1 MHRYYQKNLKKWH
14 KTLNSYMNYISYELE
29 SLTGQSYDTLIQEI
43 WTNYQEE
50 MLERFPY
57 IGGDAA
63 SGTKNL
69 IGAYMFVSMGEVL
82 KKYGVT
88 TAQSGHLMILI
99 YERQFKKIPSF
110 LRSIMGKIFTNP
122 RFLTKIFLKKD
133 RKNALNAAQNPG
145 SFETQTQIP
154 PEKGY
159 DFSYHNLVCPL
170 ADFAKKY
177 GYEEYMPYLCNL
189 DYVMFGIL
197 GAPLYREHTCF
208 DDDYCDF
215 KLKLSAK
222 PMDYD
227 PPVFTQANGY
237 KQLTPTF

>member
-1 MHRYYQKNLKKWH
+1 MHGYYQKNLKKWH

-29 SLTGQSYDTLIQEI
+29 SLTGQSYDTLVQEI
-43 WTNYQEE
+43 WTNYQAE

-88 TAQSGHLMILI
+88 T
-99 YERQFKKIPSF
+99 
-110 LRSIMGKIFTNP
+110 
-122 RFLTKIFLKKD
+122 
-133 RKNALNAAQNPG
+133 AQNPG

-208 DDDYCDF
+208 DDGDYCDF

-227 PPVFTQANGY
+227 PPVFTQENGY
-237 KQLTPTF
+237 K

>member
-1 MHRYYQKNLKKWH
+1 
-14 KTLNSYMNYISYELE
+14 MNHISYELE
-29 SLTGQSYDTLIQEI
+29 SLTGQSYDALIQEI
-43 WTNYQEE
+43 WTNYQAE

-88 TAQSGHLMILI
+88 TAQSSHLMILI
-99 YERQFKKIPSF
+99 YERQFTKIPSF
-110 LRSIMGKIFTNP
+110 LRSMMGKIFTNP
-122 RFLTKIFLKKD
+122 RFLTKMFLKKD

-208 DDDYCDF
+208 DDGDYCDF

-227 PPVFTQANGY
+227 PPVFTQGNGY
-237 KQLTPTF
+237 K

>member
-1 MHRYYQKNLKKWH
+1 MKNTIKISIMSGLVTAGVLLCGLPHAMAESVPQNNETYYSVNVPSEISLSPDQDETTFTISGNTYQKRWLDIDI
-14 KTLNSYMNYISYELE
+14 TS
-29 SLTGQSYDTLIQEI
+29 
-43 WTNYQEE
+43 
-50 MLERFPY
+50 
-57 IGGDAA
+57 
-63 SGTKNL
+63 KNN
-69 IGAYMFVSMGEVL
+69 F
-82 KKYGVT
+82 
-88 TAQSGHLMILI
+88 
-99 YERQFKKIPSF
+99 
-110 LRSIMGKIFTNP
+110 NP
-122 RFLTKIFLKKD
+122 RILTKIFLKKD

-227 PPVFTQANGY
+227 PPVFTQGNGY
-237 KQLTPTF
+237 K

>member
-1 MHRYYQKNLKKWH
+1 MTRLEKYAKRYGDIPYPENISEKQAKKYVETYVKLGRSRGH
-14 KTLNSYMNYISYELE
+14 AK
-29 SLTGQSYDTLIQEI
+29 
-43 WTNYQEE
+43 
-50 MLERFPY
+50 
-57 IGGDAA
+57 
-63 SGTKNL
+63 
-69 IGAYMFVSMGEVL
+69 GEVL

-99 YERQFKKIPSF
+99 YERQFTKIPSF
-110 LRSIMGKIFTNP
+110 LRSMMGKICTNP
-122 RFLTKIFLKKD
+122 RFLTKMFLKKD

-208 DDDYCDF
+208 DDGDYCDF

-227 PPVFTQANGY
+227 PPVFTQGNGY
-237 KQLTPTF
+237 K

>member
-1 MHRYYQKNLKKWH
+1 
-14 KTLNSYMNYISYELE
+14 
-29 SLTGQSYDTLIQEI
+29 
-43 WTNYQEE
+43 
-50 MLERFPY
+50 
-57 IGGDAA
+57 
-63 SGTKNL
+63 
-69 IGAYMFVSMGEVL
+69 
-82 KKYGVT
+82 
-88 TAQSGHLMILI
+88 
-99 YERQFKKIPSF
+99 
-110 LRSIMGKIFTNP
+110 MGKIFTNP
-122 RFLTKIFLKKD
+122 GFLTKMFLKKD
-133 RKNALNAAQNPG
+133 RQNALNAAQNPG
-145 SFETQTQIP
+145 SFETKTQIP

-208 DDDYCDF
+208 EDGDYCDF

-227 PPVFTQANGY
+227 PPVFTQGNKTLWFTKLHIFRSTSAAFIINSSIVLSCGIY
-237 KQLTPTF
+237 VFMT